1 VFLPFLYQLIKAC
14 SLKRKDPSAL
24 AADPPLQLLL
34 ENSRDEKV
42 LWFVE
47 KREDCQDP

>member
-1 VFLPFLYQLIKAC
+1 MFLPFLYQLIKAC